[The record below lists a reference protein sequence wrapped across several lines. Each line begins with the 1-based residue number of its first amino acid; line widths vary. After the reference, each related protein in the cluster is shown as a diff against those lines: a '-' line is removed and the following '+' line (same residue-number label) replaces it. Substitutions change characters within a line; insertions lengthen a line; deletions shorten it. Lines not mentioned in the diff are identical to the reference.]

1 MLSDILNDKYISTA
15 LTIMVG
21 LYAATLGP
29 NLPPFVKD
37 LFSNSIF
44 KMIVLFL
51 VVVRANKNPTM
62 AIIIAVAFVM
72 ILENIQ
78 KSDAFSAFTSVGY
91 KLGENYCEE
100 EPEQAMSPLEMEK
113 HMQYLD
119 EIENMANIS
128 YLENEL
134 NDTLPFEDFIDVDY
148 KIETES
154 VVESEVAPLYIE
166 NKASTL
172 EMEKHFEYLDEIDNM
187 TNVQTEESQVSEQE
201 MQSHFE
207 YLDEIDNMSNVETFV
222 SM

>member
-29 NLPPFVKD
+29 NLPPSIKD

-62 AIIIAVAFVM
+62 SIVIAVAFVM
-72 ILENIQ
+72 ILEHIQ
-78 KSDAFSAFTSVGY
+78 KKDAFSAFTSVGY
-91 KLGENYCEE
+91 KLGENYCVE
-100 EPEQAMSPLEMEK
+100 EPEQVEDPIEMEK
-113 HMQYLD
+113 HMQYLN
-119 EIENMANIS
+119 EIDNMANIS

-134 NDTLPFEDFIDVDY
+134 DDTLPFEDFIDVDY
-148 KIETES
+148 KIDTES
-154 VVESEVAPLYIE
+154 VVESDVAPSEIT
-166 NKASTL
+166 NNAVTL
-172 EMEKHFEYLDEIDNM
+172 EEGNHFEYLDEIDNM

-207 YLDEIDNMSNVETFV
+207 YLDDIDNMSNTETFV

>member
-29 NLPPFVKD
+29 NLPPSIKD

-62 AIIIAVAFVM
+62 SIVIAVAFVM

-78 KSDAFSAFTSVGY
+78 KKDAFSAFTSVGY
-91 KLGENYCEE
+91 KLGENYCVE
-100 EPEQAMSPLEMEK
+100 EPELVENPIEIEK
-113 HMQYLD
+113 HVQYLD

-134 NDTLPFEDFIDVDY
+134 DENLPFEDFIDVDY
-148 KIETES
+148 KIDTES
-154 VVESEVAPLYIE
+154 VVESDIAPLYIE
-166 NKASTL
+166 DKASVL
-172 EMEKHFEYLDEIDNM
+172 EMGKHFDYLD
-187 TNVQTEESQVSEQE
+187 S
-201 MQSHFE
+201 
-207 YLDEIDNMSNVETFV
+207 IDNMSNVETFV

>member
-29 NLPPFVKD
+29 NLPPSIKD

-62 AIIIAVAFVM
+62 SIVIAVAFVM

-78 KSDAFSAFTSVGY
+78 KKDAFSAFTSVGY
-91 KLGENYCEE
+91 KLGENYCVE
-100 EPEQAMSPLEMEK
+100 EPELVENPIEIEK
-113 HMQYLD
+113 HVQYLD

-134 NDTLPFEDFIDVDY
+134 DENLPFEDFIDVDY
-148 KIETES
+148 KIDTES
-154 VVESEVAPLYIE
+154 VVESDIAPLYIE
-166 NKASTL
+166 DKASVL
-172 EMEKHFEYLDEIDNM
+172 EMQSHFEYLDSIDNM
-187 TNVQTEESQVSEQE
+187 SNVQTEENQVSEQE

-207 YLDEIDNMSNVETFV
+207 YLDTIDNMSNVETFV

>member
-44 KMIVLFL
+44 KILVLFL

-62 AIIIAVAFVM
+62 AIVIAVAFVM

-78 KSDAFSAFTSVGY
+78 KKDSFSAFTSVGY

-100 EPEQAMSPLEMEK
+100 EPEQDIPLLEMEE
-113 HMQYLD
+113 HMEYLD

-134 NDTLPFEDFIDVDY
+134 DDTLPLEDFIDVDY
-148 KIETES
+148 KVDTES
-154 VVESEVAPLYIE
+154 VVETDIAPLYIE
-166 NKASTL
+166 NKASAS
-172 EMEKHFEYLDEIDNM
+172 EMDKHFEYLDEIDNM
-187 TNVQTEESQVSEQE
+187 TNVQSEENNVSEQE
-201 MQSHFE
+201 MQSHFD

>member
-15 LTIMVG
+15 LTIMIG

-62 AIIIAVAFVM
+62 SIVIAVAFVM
-72 ILENIQ
+72 ILEHIQ
-78 KSDAFSAFTSVGY
+78 KKDAFSAFTSVGY
-91 KLGENYCEE
+91 KLGENYCVE
-100 EPEQAMSPLEMEK
+100 EPEQVEDPIEMEK
-113 HMQYLD
+113 HMQYLN
-119 EIENMANIS
+119 EIDNMANIS

-134 NDTLPFEDFIDVDY
+134 DDTLPFEDFIDVDY
-148 KIETES
+148 KIDTES
-154 VVESEVAPLYIE
+154 VVESDVAPSEIT
-166 NKASTL
+166 NNAVTL
-172 EMEKHFEYLDEIDNM
+172 EEGNHFEYLDEIDNM

-207 YLDEIDNMSNVETFV
+207 YLDDIDNMSNTETFV

>member
-44 KMIVLFL
+44 KMLVLFL

-72 ILENIQ
+72 ILEHIQ
-78 KSDAFSAFTSVGY
+78 KKDALSAFTSVGY

-100 EPEQAMSPLEMEK
+100 EPERVEDPLEMDK
-113 HMQYLD
+113 HMEYLD

-134 NDTLPFEDFIDVDY
+134 DDNLPFEDFIDVDY
-148 KIETES
+148 KIDTES
-154 VVESEVAPLYIE
+154 VVESEIAPLYIE

-172 EMEKHFEYLDEIDNM
+172 EMDKHMEYLDEIDNM

-201 MQSHFE
+201 MESHYD